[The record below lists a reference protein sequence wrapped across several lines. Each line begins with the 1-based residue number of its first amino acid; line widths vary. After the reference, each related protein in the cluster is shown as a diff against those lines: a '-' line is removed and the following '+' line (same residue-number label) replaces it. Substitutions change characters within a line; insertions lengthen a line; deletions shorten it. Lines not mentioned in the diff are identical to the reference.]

1 MQQER
6 LQFSMFSPVQK
17 FVLILN
23 RLAGITALNLSLWIK
38 FFKKTQ
44 HYNELLTLY
53 NNLMPLRHFNRVEG
67 LAVVRL
73 DSVSGSRAKQS
84 RIFATG

>member
-6 LQFSMFSPVQK
+6 LRFSMFSPVQK

-23 RLAGITALNLSLWIK
+23 RLVGITALNLSLWMK

-53 NNLMPLRHFNRVEG
+53 NDVMPLRHCNRVA
-67 LAVVRL
+67 AVWL
-73 DSVSGSRAKQS
+73 DSVRGSRAKQS

>member
-1 MQQER
+1 
-6 LQFSMFSPVQK
+6 MFSPVQK

-23 RLAGITALNLSLWIK
+23 RLVGITALNLSLWMK

-53 NNLMPLRHFNRVEG
+53 NDVMPLRHFNRVA
-67 LAVVRL
+67 AVWL